1 MNYNGSTPSI
11 NNTALRSRRGNSR
24 VAQETETLYGNDNEV
39 TVKPTKKKTPDDGS
53 GEWVSFGWVRWITII
68 LTFLWV
74 ILYIVAIVTASQFPE
89 CSSDEDCLGDVY
101 TCLSNGRC
109 SCTYADFTPDSYTG
123 YRPYR
128 CDPAGLAFHVDP
140 VMLSVRT
147 VFFVSLIWILFIDLD
162 LTRYLAHSETIQY
175 LNRKVYRI
183 ECLLTKEYGNLDLVD
198 DA

>member
-1 MNYNGSTPSI
+1 MAS
-11 NNTALRSRRGNSR
+11 
-24 VAQETETLYGNDNEV
+24 ETGVQYSDDGGGM
-39 TVKPTKKKTPDDGS
+39 VKPSKQKTPKEGS
-53 GEWVSFGWVRWITII
+53 GDWFAFGWVRWITIV
-68 LTFLWV
+68 LTLLWV
-74 ILYIVAIVTASQFPE
+74 VLYIVAIVTASQFPE
-89 CSSDEDCLGDVY
+89 CSTDEDCLGDVY

-109 SCTYADFTPDSYTG
+109 SCTHADFTPDSYTG

-140 VMLSVRT
+140 VMLTVRT

-183 ECLLTKEYGNLDLVD
+183 ERLLAREYGDLDVAD
-198 DA
+198 NSSFNYQ